1 MPAFPTQYPPT
12 PAPPAGRPLCAPRC
26 TQAGVASTCA
36 AAGAS
41 LVASAASA
49 APSEVATTAAVLT
62 ERFSPVALVF
72 AGFAVLA
79 VLVALMQAR
88 LARAERH
95 RRAAEARRAELELD
109 RDTLR
114 GDLASLEHTM
124 LRTFTRASLGT
135 WRWAPGQREIAF
147 CPRARALFR
156 IPETAAGD
164 AASPM
169 AAIDSSDVTSIQL
182 ALAALRPEATRFQTE
197 IRVRWPDGTIRW
209 LEMQGESLHDG
220 VGRILQVE
228 GHVQDISVHRR
239 SARAIVDANADLER
253 RVAERTV
260 ALEAAN
266 ARLRT
271 VLNAATT
278 FAVIATDLRGR
289 ITLFNPGAERIL
301 GYTAAEVVDAL
312 PLTALYAQP
321 ELAARS
327 RELETQLG
335 RPCRDFRIL
344 THFARHGESEEREW
358 TFVRKDRSH
367 VLVSVSM
374 TAVRD
379 ARGVATGFLG
389 IARSITE
396 HRAMEERLHLQG
408 TALEAADHGVLITDA
423 SGTIC
428 WANPAFTR
436 LTGHDRQAVIGST
449 PRILASHFHPPQ
461 FYREM
466 WDTILAGRVW
476 HGEMLNRRKDGSTY
490 FEEMTITPVLNT
502 RGRIT
507 HFVAIK
513 QDVTERKRSEMRLR
527 EAMNAA
533 EAGARAKSE
542 FLAVMSHE
550 IRTPMNGVIGLTQLL
565 LGTGLNPAQ
574 MRYAETI
581 QTCADSL
588 LTIIN
593 QILDFSKIEAGKLE
607 LEKLDFDL
615 RTVVED
621 TLSIVAS
628 RAHAKHLEIAA
639 EFDPLVPRWVRGD
652 PGRLRQ
658 VVTNLL
664 SNAIKFT
671 DSGEVLVKVSVGQF
685 CDQQVDVAFTI
696 ADTGVGIAPEVLPR
710 LFSAFS
716 QADSSTTR
724 RYGGTG
730 LGLAIARQLV
740 ELMGGTIHA
749 TSELGAGSTFH
760 FTVRLEW
767 EPVPAGK
774 LTDIQAGL
782 IGTHVLVV
790 DDNAS
795 QRRILGGMLASW
807 HMQPTLAATAEEAL
821 TALREAAAQG
831 RPHTIALLDAALRDG
846 DGLSLARRI
855 AADSTL
861 HGCATILVSP
871 LDCLT
876 SEQTLREARVSACVA
891 KPVKESRL
899 FDAIATTLAGGE
911 LAAASLARSY
921 RRLPAR
927 PLPPHAE
934 VPQPQALRILF
945 AEDNSINQLVGLD
958 QLATLGFQAD
968 VVADGAAA
976 IEALRAT
983 PYDVVLMDCMMPR
996 LDGLE
1001 ATRRIRDLER
1011 HRAPGFDRP
1020 VPLRIIAMTANA
1032 QPGDRETCLA
1042 AGMDDYIA
1050 KPVRTQDL
1058 RRALEHY
1065 VVAARTTAAA
1075 PAGGNGRHA
1084 APMAGLRAEPV
1095 LHDGPVDL
1103 DAASAPTG
1111 PIDTARIDQVFAI
1124 GPDRAARLVRSYIE
1138 GAESMKESLAAALV
1152 RQVPGE
1158 VRTLAHR
1165 WAGSSSTCGLIALAA
1180 ALHDLENL
1188 ARSGSLAGAEK
1199 FYAAIIEQ
1207 YDEARPVLER
1217 RLTAGSLPPPTPPH
1231 PASRLAPGASRI
1243 PISTTSPSRSI
1254 PASRS

>member
-1 MPAFPTQYPPT
+1 MPAAVFAAT
-12 PAPPAGRPLCAPRC
+12 PDG
-26 TQAGVASTCA
+26 
-36 AAGAS
+36 AGAYAGT
-41 LVASAASA
+41 LPIDA
-49 APSEVATTAAVLT
+49 
-62 ERFSPVALVF
+62 FSPAALVLGLI
-72 AGFAVLA
+72 AILA
-79 VLVALMQAR
+79 TIYGLMHLR
-88 LARAERH
+88 VARAERAI
-95 RRAAEARRAELELD
+95 READARRTALELD
-109 RDTLR
+109 RDALR
-114 GDLASLEHTM
+114 NDLVALEHSM
-124 LRTFTRASLGT
+124 RRTFVRAGMGT
-135 WRWAPGQREIAF
+135 WQWAPGQREIAF

-156 IPETAAGD
+156 IDESATGD

-169 AAIDSSDVTSIQL
+169 AAIEPADVASIQL
-182 ALAALRPEATRFQTE
+182 GLAALRPEAMRFHAE

-209 LEMQGESLHDG
+209 LEMQGESSHDAA
-220 VGRILQVE
+220 GRLASVE
-228 GHVQDISVHRR
+228 GHIQDVSQHRR
-239 SARAIVDANADLER
+239 SARAIVDANAELER
-253 RVAERTV
+253 RVAARTIE
-260 ALEAAN
+260 LEAAN
-266 ARLRT
+266 SRLHA

-278 FAVIATDLRGR
+278 FAVIATDMRGR
-289 ITLFNPGAERIL
+289 VTLFNPGAERIL
-301 GYTAAEVVDAL
+301 GYRASEVVGTL

-321 ELAARS
+321 ELAARG
-327 RELETQLG
+327 REIAAQSG
-335 RPCRDFRIL
+335 RSCEGFRIL
-344 THFARHGESEEREW
+344 TQFARTGESEEREW

-396 HRAMEERLHLQG
+396 HRAMEERLRLQS

-436 LTGHDRQAVIGST
+436 LTGHDRQAVIGAS
-449 PRILASHFHPPQ
+449 PRVLSSGFHPPQ
-461 FYREM
+461 FFREM

-476 HGEMLNRRKDGSTY
+476 HGEILNRRKDGSTY

-502 RGRIT
+502 RGRIS

-621 TLSIVAS
+621 TLAIVAS

-658 VVTNLL
+658 VITNLL

-671 DSGEVLVKVSVGQF
+671 DAGEVLVKVSVGQF
-685 CDQQVDVAFTI
+685 CDQQVDVAFSI
-696 ADTGVGIAPEVLPR
+696 SDTGVGIAPDVLPR

-740 ELMGGTIHA
+740 ELMGGTIRA
-749 TSELGAGSTFH
+749 TSELGKGSTFH
-760 FTVRLEW
+760 FGVRLEW
-767 EPVPAGK
+767 EPVPASK
-774 LTDIQAGL
+774 LNEIQTSL

-790 DDNAS
+790 DDNAT
-795 QRRILGGMLASW
+795 QRRILGEMLSSW
-807 HMQPTLAATAEEAL
+807 RMQPTVAASGDEAL
-821 TALREAAAQG
+821 SLLREAAARG
-831 RPHTIALLDAALRDG
+831 RPHAVILLDAAMPDC
-846 DGLSLARRI
+846 DSLALARSI
-855 AADSTL
+855 AGDSTL
-861 HGCATILVSP
+861 AGCATILVSP
-871 LDCLT
+871 IDRLVQ
-876 SEQTLREARVSACVA
+876 EQTLREARISACVA

-911 LAAASLARSY
+911 LAAVSLARSY
-921 RRLPAR
+921 RRLPTRTLASGAGTQKS
-927 PLPPHAE
+927 PS
-934 VPQPQALRILF
+934 LRILF
-945 AEDNSINQLVGLD
+945 AEDNAVNQLVGLD
-958 QLATLGFQAD
+958 QLDTLGYHAD

-976 IEALRAT
+976 IEALRERN
-983 PYDVVLMDCMMPR
+983 YDVVLMDCMMPNV
-996 LDGLE
+996 DGLE

-1011 HRAPGFDRP
+1011 QRAPGFDRP

-1032 QPGDRETCLA
+1032 QPGDREICLA

-1065 VVAARTTAAA
+1065 EAAAAATAAA
-1075 PAGGNGRHA
+1075 GASGRHLVVPPITAVESAFRDDPVDAEA
-1084 APMAGLRAEPV
+1084 APA
-1095 LHDGPVDL
+1095 
-1103 DAASAPTG
+1103 TG
-1111 PIDTARIDQVFAI
+1111 PIDHGRLDQVFAV
-1124 GPDRAARLVRSYIE
+1124 GQDRAARLVRSYIE
-1138 GAESMKESLAAALV
+1138 GAESMKELLAAALV
-1152 RQVPGE
+1152 RQSPTE
-1158 VRTLAHR
+1158 VRTLSHR
-1165 WAGSSSTCGLIALAA
+1165 WAGSSSTCGLVMLAEALR
-1180 ALHDLENL
+1180 DLENL
-1188 ARSGSLAGAEK
+1188 ARGGSLAGAEK
-1199 FYAAIIEQ
+1199 HYARIMAC
-1207 YDEARPVLER
+1207 YDEARPILEQ
-1217 RLTAGSLPPPTPPH
+1217 
-1231 PASRLAPGASRI
+1231 RLAGFQAAPAATAPHKVATRSLSSSPTESITASL
-1243 PISTTSPSRSI
+1243 S
-1254 PASRS
+1254 